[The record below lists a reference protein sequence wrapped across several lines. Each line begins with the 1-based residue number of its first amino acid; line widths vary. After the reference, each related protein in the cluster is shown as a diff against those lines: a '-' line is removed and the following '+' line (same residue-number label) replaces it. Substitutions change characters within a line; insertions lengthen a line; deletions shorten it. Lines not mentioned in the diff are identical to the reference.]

1 MRPDSPISRPISR
14 LIPVRVAAALLVA
27 LASVAALAS
36 SCSPPEAAPSAPV
49 DTDAALVEEAA
60 VEAAAADGFIDAD
73 TADVAAYRD
82 DGGIWHLPDPGKTPG
97 ALCTASDPNFAG
109 LRYKEQIAICN
120 RNIPKSE
127 RDAVG
132 ADYGIAAVDFPSYEF
147 DHYIPLSIG
156 GSDDPKNLWPQ
167 PHTEALRK
175 DVVEQQVF
183 DGMNNGTLTQA
194 QAIALI
200 RAWRP

>member
-1 MRPDSPISRPISR
+1 MPSYTPAVRLAYPIF
-14 LIPVRVAAALLVA
+14 LVT
-27 LASVAALAS
+27 LSCLALAS
-36 SCSPPEAAPSAPV
+36 SCSTPAADPVSAAPVA
-49 DTDAALVEEAA
+49 TDAAMADDTSLEASA
-60 VEAAAADGFIDAD
+60 PDGSIDAATVD
-73 TADVAAYRD
+73 ASAYRD
-82 DGGIWHLPDPGKTPG
+82 DAGIWHLPDPGKTPG
-97 ALCTASDPNFAG
+97 ALCTATDPNFAG
-109 LRYKEQIAICN
+109 LRYTEQIAICN
-120 RNIPKSE
+120 RNIPRSE

-132 ADYGIAAVDFPSYEF
+132 AAYGIASADFANYEF

-175 DVVEQQVF
+175 DVVEQQAF